1 MTNTQFN
8 GAKAEYL
15 ERLEQFVPIVERVH
29 GAENPEFYEVRK
41 LFDVLNEKIKLA
53 GVEKPVIDEELTQ
66 LREIT
71 NDYEIPADVCESY
84 EAVYNM
90 LEEIDKAYHNEA
102 N

>member
-1 MTNTQFN
+1 MTNVKFN
-8 GAKAEYL
+8 EAKAEHI

-53 GVEKPVIDEELTQ
+53 GEEKPALDEEFRQ

-71 NDYEIPADVCESY
+71 SDYEIPADVCESY

-90 LEEIDKAYHNEA
+90 LEEIERAYQSN
-102 N
+102 

>member
-1 MTNTQFN
+1 MSNTKYN
-8 GAKAEYL
+8 EARAEHM

-41 LFDVLNEKIKLA
+41 LFDALNEKITLA
-53 GVEKPVIDEELTQ
+53 GVEKPVLDEEFTQ
-66 LREIT
+66 LRETT
-71 NDYEIPADVCESY
+71 NNYKIPAGVCESY

-90 LEEIDKAYHNEA
+90 LEEIDQAYHN

>member
-1 MTNTQFN
+1 MTNVKFN
-8 GAKAEYL
+8 EAKAEHI

-41 LFDVLNEKIKLA
+41 VFDVLNEKISEA
-53 GVEKPVIDEELTQ
+53 GEEKPLLDEEFRQ

-71 NDYEIPADVCESY
+71 SDYEIPADVCESY

-90 LEEIDKAYHNEA
+90 LEEIEQAYQSN
-102 N
+102 